1 MSNLLSYFISQRLKI
16 VKLPIECKIRFIQD
30 KDIIQTLLFQKN
42 INNGYVDK
50 FKNEWVKGSSNT
62 AEKKF
67 EWDVQLSELGSN
79 QLGWASRDGKY
90 LNVSLDGKIT
100 H

>member
-50 FKNEWVKGSSNT
+50 FKNE
-62 AEKKF
+62 
-67 EWDVQLSELGSN
+67 
-79 QLGWASRDGKY
+79 
-90 LNVSLDGKIT
+90 
-100 H
+100 

>member
-1 MSNLLSYFISQRLKI
+1 MLNYLLN
-16 VKLPIECKIRFIQD
+16 VKLNSSQD
-30 KDIIQTLLFQKN
+30 KDIIQTLLFQKS

-62 AEKKF
+62 AEQKF
-67 EWDVQLSELGSN
+67 DWDVQLSKLRVK
-79 QLGWASRDGKY
+79 QLGWASRGGKY

>member
-1 MSNLLSYFISQRLKI
+1 MLNYLLN
-16 VKLPIECKIRFIQD
+16 VKLNSSQD
-30 KDIIQTLLFQKN
+30 KDIIQTLLFQKS

-67 EWDVQLSELGSN
+67 EWDVQLSELGSK

-100 H
+100 HK

>member
-1 MSNLLSYFISQRLKI
+1 MLNYLLN
-16 VKLPIECKIRFIQD
+16 VKLDLSQD
-30 KDIIQTLLFQKN
+30 KDIIQTPFFQKN
-42 INNGYVDK
+42 INNWYVDK

-67 EWDVQLSELGSN
+67 EWDVQLSELGSK

-100 H
+100 HK